1 MRACNID
8 TQIRI
13 LWASSWRRR
22 GIKGTEL
29 RESNEGHHSRQ
40 GKRRS
45 NTAVA
50 QILEISMGERRV
62 FFAERCNSFVGGI
75 KNRRGFAATVLLVSA
90 NYGLN
95 KTNIFLIV
103 PSYKKTPHECK
114 GLHGSFRRG
123 FFEGS
128 MHTLTG

>member
-1 MRACNID
+1 MRADNID
-8 TQIRI
+8 TQILI
-13 LWASSWRRR
+13 LGASSWRRR

-45 NTAVA
+45 NTTVA

-62 FFAERCNSFVGGI
+62 FFAERCISFVGGI

-95 KTNIFLIV
+95 KTNIFLIA
-103 PSYKKTPHECK
+103 PSYKKTPHGCK
-114 GLHGSFRRG
+114 GLHGHFGRG
-123 FFEGS
+123 FFEGP
-128 MHTLTG
+128 

>member
-1 MRACNID
+1 MRADNIE
-8 TQIRI
+8 TPIRI

-22 GIKGTEL
+22 GIKGTER

-45 NTAVA
+45 NTTVA

-62 FFAERCNSFVGGI
+62 FFAERCSSFVGGI
-75 KNRRGFAATVLLVSA
+75 KNRRGFAATVLLVPA

-95 KTNIFLIV
+95 KTNVFLIA

-114 GLHGSFRRG
+114 GLHGCFGRG

-128 MHTLTG
+128 IKTLTG